1 MNKAAV
7 HVFGIVCFLFSL
19 HLNAQVKNLQ
29 GEVLDK
35 QSEEPIPFAAIKF
48 LHQGSGVLTDSLG
61 RFTLEMKN
69 WPVGDTL
76 QISSVGYTPLNI
88 PIASLRDSSFLT
100 VHITVLP
107 PQHEV
112 VVKTKYNR
120 ALWFWRKIIQH
131 KPQNDKHHFDN
142 YGYEVYNKLEL
153 DLDNLNKEK
162 LTKNPFLKPL
172 TFVLDYADSTSEKRP
187 YLPVYLTESL
197 SDFYFQR
204 DPRKTRE
211 VIKATITNGIDNESV
226 IKQLG
231 TTYQNVDVYNNSI
244 PVFDKMYV
252 GPLSDNADNFYN
264 FKLLDTQYLAGK
276 RLVHFAFTPKHP
288 GGDMFTGDCWVHDTS
303 FSIQK
308 ITLRPALDANLNY
321 ITGLTIIQEFK
332 LIYDTVWFLY
342 KDKFVA
348 DIAPTGKAH
357 LSFKARKT
365 ATYKDV
371 LLNSDYVA
379 ANLDSN
385 KSNEEILLRANV
397 LNHPDSFWIQRRHEP
412 LNKDEQTVYK
422 VLDTLEKNKT
432 YIQYRNTL
440 NFLTTGTKDIGNVR
454 IGPWYNWITG
464 NNWEGT
470 RLRFDLATNRKFNDH
485 IYLHG
490 YLAYGFKDDK
500 VKGKAEVKYQFSRV
514 PWRYINLSYKN
525 DLDNG
530 QVYYDQLGTDNII
543 AFFFRKPGIEN
554 KYQQINEK
562 RLEYYTETHNGF
574 GFGLTGSSRQY
585 TALLNLP
592 GEELFPVKQGKP
604 FNTFETIL
612 RLRYAYQERTI
623 DENFSRISF
632 GSEFPIVELRYT
644 HGWPGVFNSAYKYD
658 KLDLSVSDYLSVA
671 PYGSLYYNFF
681 AGRAFGTEPY
691 QMLDIPPG
699 NDWYV
704 YSKYSFNL
712 MTRFEYLTDRY
723 AGFNLEHNIGSG
735 LFRYVKLTRK
745 LKFRQFWE
753 AKGVIGHIS
762 EANKQLNFVG
772 EEPFKSLDNKMYMEV
787 GTGVDNILKFFRV
800 DFIWRILPQP
810 LPENH
815 VERFGVFVGA
825 RVSL

>member
-1 MNKAAV
+1 MKKTILYILLLCS
-7 HVFGIVCFLFSL
+7 FPMFS
-19 HLNAQVKNLQ
+19 NAQPRILQ

-48 LHQGSGVLTDSLG
+48 LGLGGGVLTDSAG
-61 RFTLEMKN
+61 RFTLQLNN
-69 WPVGDTL
+69 WPAADTL
-76 QISSVGYTPLNI
+76 HITSVGYTPLDLPVANF
-88 PIASLRDSSFLT
+88 RDSSFLT
-100 VHITVLP
+100 IHITLLP
-107 PQHEV
+107 PQREV

-120 ALWFWRKIIQH
+120 ALWFWRKIIAH

-153 DLDNLNKEK
+153 DLDKVNKEK
-162 LTKNPFLKPL
+162 LANTPFLKPL
-172 TFVLDYADSTSEKRP
+172 RFVLDYTDTTSEKDP

-197 SDFYFQR
+197 SDYYFQK
-204 DPRKTRE
+204 DPRRTRE

-252 GPLSDNADNFYN
+252 GPFSDNADNFYN
-264 FKLLDTQYLAGK
+264 FKLLDTQYLSGK

-288 GGDMFTGDCWVHDTS
+288 GGDMFTGDCWIHDTS

-308 ITLRPALDANLNY
+308 ITLRPALDANINY
-321 ITGLTIIQEFK
+321 ITGLTLIQEFR

-348 DIAPTGKAH
+348 DLSLIGRNH
-357 LSFKARKT
+357 ISFKARKT

-371 LLNSDYVA
+371 LINSDYVT

-385 KSNEEILLRANV
+385 KSNEEILLRPNV
-397 LNHPDSFWIQRRHEP
+397 LNQPDSFWIQHRHEP
-412 LNKDEQTVYK
+412 LNKDEQTVYR

-454 IGPWYNWITG
+454 IGPWYNWLTG
-464 NNWEGT
+464 NSWEGT
-470 RLRFDLATNRKFNDH
+470 RLRFDLSTNRHFSDH
-485 IYLHG
+485 VYLHG
-490 YLAYGFKDDK
+490 YLAYGFNDAKF
-500 VKGKAEVKYQFSRV
+500 KGKAEVRYQFSRV
-514 PWRYINLSYKN
+514 PWSYVNLSYKN

-543 AFFFRKPGIEN
+543 AFFFRKPNIPH
-554 KYQQINEK
+554 KYQQITDR
-562 RLEYYTETHNGF
+562 RLEYYSETHNGF
-574 GFGLTGSSRQY
+574 GFGFTASSRQY
-585 TALLNLP
+585 KALLNLP
-592 GEELFPVKQGKP
+592 GEELYPVKQGKP
-604 FNTFETIL
+604 FNTFETIF
-612 RLRYAYQERTI
+612 RLRYAYQERTV

-644 HGWPGVFNSAYKYD
+644 HGWPGVFNSSYKYD
-658 KLDLSVSDYLSVA
+658 KVDLSVSDYVSIA

-681 AGRAFGTEPY
+681 GGKTFGTEPY
-691 QMLDIPPG
+691 QMLNIPPG

-712 MTRFEYLTDRY
+712 MTRFQYLTDQY
-723 AGFNLEHNIGSG
+723 AGFSFEHNIGSG
-735 LFRYVKLTRK
+735 IFRYIKPSRK
-745 LKFRQFWE
+745 LKIRQFWE
-753 AKGVIGHIS
+753 VKGLIGDLS
-762 EANKQLNFVG
+762 DANKQLNFLADSS
-772 EEPFKSLDNKMYMEV
+772 FQTLDNKMYLEI
-787 GTGVDNILKFFRV
+787 GTGIDNILKFFRV
-800 DFIWRILPQP
+800 DFIWRVLPQP

-825 RVSL
+825 RLSL